1 MKAVLEFN
9 YPDDE
14 VKLRR
19 ALHAEQAFTALL
31 DMNNS
36 VKYRWKIGEED
47 EMLEALDHVRNVLDQ
62 VLTLCGE
69 KAPV

>member
-1 MKAVLEFN
+1 MKAVLEFS

-19 ALHAEQAFTALL
+19 ALHAEQAFNALL
-31 DMNNS
+31 DMSGS

-47 EMLEALDHVRNVLDQ
+47 EMLEALEHVRYVLDQ
-62 VLTLCGE
+62 VLTSCGE
-69 KAPV
+69 KDPI